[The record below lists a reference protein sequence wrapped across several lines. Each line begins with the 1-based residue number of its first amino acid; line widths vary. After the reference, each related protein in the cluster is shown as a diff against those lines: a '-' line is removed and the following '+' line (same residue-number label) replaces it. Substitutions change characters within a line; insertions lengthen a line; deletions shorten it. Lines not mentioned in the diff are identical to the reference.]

1 MIDPEPVLALTSTTS
16 IGSLPHRDPAPAV
29 RYILDQ
35 QADLPAA
42 PSLPAHH
49 PRESMVAMAAW
60 GIAGVT
66 ITDDGSV
73 VVDRAKLD
81 PSAPLG
87 DPGLDAPPFTTLRT
101 FLRAVRRRTGPV
113 KLQLPGPVTLGLAL
127 RAAGVVDDLAFRIAG
142 SAVRDRA
149 RAMLAVAGCEASR
162 APLVVFLDEPAL
174 VAGWR
179 DGFPLNPDQTIDL
192 VSSVLAVIEPHA
204 VTGLHCCGGADWRVA
219 LQTGPQVL
227 SLPVGVGLEASA
239 GALASFV
246 ERGGWVAW
254 GAVPTDGPL
263 GESAVRLWRRLSL
276 QWCEL
281 VQAGCDPVLLRTH
294 ALITPAC
301 GLAYHGLG
309 QADHVLELTRQVA
322 DRLHDQL
329 AGVRLTVGA

>member
-1 MIDPEPVLALTSTTS
+1 MIDPACALAMASTTS
-16 IGSLPHRDPAPAV
+16 IGSLPHCHPAEAV
-29 RYILDQ
+29 RYILAEQ
-35 QADLPAA
+35 PELPAA
-42 PSLPAHH
+42 PSLPAH
-49 PRESMVAMAAW
+49 RRLEGMVAMAAW
-60 GIAGVT
+60 GIVGVT
-66 ITDDGSV
+66 VTDDGALH
-73 VVDRAKLD
+73 VDPTRLD

-87 DPGLDAPPFTTLRT
+87 DPGLDDPPFTTFRT
-101 FLRAVRRRTGPV
+101 FLRAVRRRTLPI
-113 KLQLPGPVTLGLAL
+113 KLQLTGPVTLGLAL
-127 RAAGVVDDLAFRIAG
+127 RAAGVAEHLAFRIAG

-149 RAMLAVAGCEASR
+149 RAMLAVAGFEASR

-174 VAGWR
+174 ITGWR

-204 VTGLHCCGGADWRVA
+204 VTGLHCCGGPDWRVA

-227 SLPVGVGLEASA
+227 SLPVGTGLAASA

-276 QWCEL
+276 RWCEL
-281 VQAGCDPVLLRTH
+281 VQSGCDPVLLRTH

-301 GLAYHGLG
+301 GLAHHGLD
-309 QADHVLELTRQVA
+309 QADQVLELTRQVA